1 MRSRSLILILF
12 ALVLSG
18 ATAMLANSWLN
29 SQRQTVVAAAAPPPA
44 AEVKPARGVLVAHK
58 VLNMGELLRPEDL
71 AWQPWPDNGNLGEGY
86 ILEGTRKPEDMTGW
100 VVRSPFLAGEPIVE
114 GRVVSPGD
122 RGFLAAVLRPGMRAI
137 SVAVTPTSGISGFIF
152 PGDRVD
158 LVLTHS
164 IPQETSQTGGDG
176 GISRQASETVQ
187 RDIRVLAIDQRVE
200 TKAGEP
206 IVGHTATLEV
216 TEKQAEIVTLAVEMG
231 KLALSLHSLGDDQ
244 VALADAR
251 PGNENKHG
259 TFTNQQ
265 SPTFTLDNQVSRLLP
280 AFRPV
285 GAGGHVTVIRGGKVE
300 NQDVST
306 LVMAK
311 PK

>member
-29 SQRQTVVAAAAPPPA
+29 SQRQTIVAAGPAPA
-44 AEVKPARGVLVAHK
+44 VEVKPARSVLVARK
-58 VLNMGELLRPEDL
+58 ALGMGELLRPDDL
-71 AWQPWPDNGNLGEGY
+71 TWQPWPDNGNLGEGY

-100 VVRSPFLAGEPIVE
+100 VVRSAFLMGEPIVE

-122 RGFLAAVLRPGMRAI
+122 RGFLAAVLHPGMRAI

-152 PGDRVD
+152 PGDRID
-158 LVLTHS
+158 LVLTHT
-164 IPQETSQTGGDG
+164 IPQDASASADSGA
-176 GISRQASETVQ
+176 INRQASETVQ
-187 RDIRVLAIDQRVE
+187 RNIRVLAIDQRVE

-216 TEKQAEIVTLAVEMG
+216 TEKQAEIVTLAAEMG
-231 KLALSLHSLGDDQ
+231 KLALSLHSLGDEQ

-251 PGNENKHG
+251 PGKENKHP

-265 SPTFTLDNQVSRLLP
+265 SPTFTLDSQVSRLLP
-280 AFRPV
+280 PFQGV
-285 GAGGHVTVIRGGKVE
+285 GAGGHVTVIRGSKVE
-300 NQDVST
+300 DQGVST
-306 LVMAK
+306 LAAAAK